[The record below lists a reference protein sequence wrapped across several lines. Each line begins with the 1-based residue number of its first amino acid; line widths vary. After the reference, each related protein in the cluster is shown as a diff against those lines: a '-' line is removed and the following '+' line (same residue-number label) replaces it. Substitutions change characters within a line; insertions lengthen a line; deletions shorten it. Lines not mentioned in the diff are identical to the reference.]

1 MVLCGEPFGVS
12 GLRSPG
18 WWEFLSQLVY
28 VCNYITKY
36 PCLSGDSKSALIQCS
51 CDSEHWSRAKEEI
64 GMFLFYPVDQLN
76 CGEPACQQWT
86 DNLLHTLSCSTST
99 FGLTCVLECPRSNKP
114 RVHHVCVFI
123 VFVSDELLA
132 ATRLQWGD
140 CYANNMW
147 QGYTEL
153 TQSQTFSPFSLFFT
167 SFSLSV
173 SEPSWQQLCGRK
185 TLRRCFSMSLQSTVI
200 QLRLL
205 LPIVTSRDSF
215 NMLLVSRDSA
225 KILWQC
231 ESNDLLLPQ
240 NLKPAM
246 RLLLWFEMS

>member
-1 MVLCGEPFGVS
+1 MWFFQSRALEQSKRRKRCVS
-12 GLRSPG
+12 
-18 WWEFLSQLVY
+18 FLSCGPAKLWRTSLPTVNWRPATHCLVARR
-28 VCNYITKY
+28 
-36 PCLSGDSKSALIQCS
+36 LSVWHVFSSA
-51 CDSEHWSRAKEEI
+51 
-64 GMFLFYPVDQLN
+64 
-76 CGEPACQQWT
+76 
-86 DNLLHTLSCSTST
+86 
-99 FGLTCVLECPRSNKP
+99 PRSNKQ

-132 ATRLQWGD
+132 ATRLQWGN
-140 CYANNMW
+140 CYANDMW

-185 TLRRCFSMSLQSTVI
+185 TLRRCFSMSLRSTVI
-200 QLRLL
+200 QPWLL

-240 NLKPAM
+240 ILKPAM
-246 RLLLWFEMS
+246 RVLLWFEMS